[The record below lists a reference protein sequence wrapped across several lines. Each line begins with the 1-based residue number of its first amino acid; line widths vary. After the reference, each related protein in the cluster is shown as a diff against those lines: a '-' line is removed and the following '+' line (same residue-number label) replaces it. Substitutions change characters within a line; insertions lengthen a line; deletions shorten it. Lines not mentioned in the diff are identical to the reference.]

1 MYINRLNHVYK
12 TIHTTYTFKRC
23 TDNGKL
29 YIKCIFSILKHE
41 PYNSNALKNLETTL
55 SCVKDFLFTIKS
67 DFIKEVTVQG
77 KS

>member
-1 MYINRLNHVYK
+1 MN
-12 TIHTTYTFKRC
+12 HTTVLHY
-23 TDNGKL
+23 
-29 YIKCIFSILKHE
+29 
-41 PYNSNALKNLETTL
+41 KNLETTL